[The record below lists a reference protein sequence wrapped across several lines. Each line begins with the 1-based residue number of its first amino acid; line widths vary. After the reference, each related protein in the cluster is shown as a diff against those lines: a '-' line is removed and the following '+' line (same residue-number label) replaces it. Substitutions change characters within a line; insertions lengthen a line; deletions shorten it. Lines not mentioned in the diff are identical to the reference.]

1 MEDYSV
7 SDHFNPST
15 HKGVL
20 PVRVLQFNM
29 LKWFEEVS
37 PDLLQ
42 EVLEEVQYRGLQR
55 GIGYHIAIAPITDAA
70 EIDGKKKIHFYEN
83 YLQFL
88 WGVSYAIT
96 TLFEEGFV
104 KPVKAGTYSGATD
117 MGDPFVR
124 KAYAVF
130 DASIELF
137 DKCDQAKHYGLP
149 NPEKETAVDSKLIR
163 QVNGVFSAASAFILM
178 HEVGHQFYGHLDDN
192 DSADDSDDAKGQYDD
207 EFLADEYALEWLQKG
222 KAPSDALDNTN
233 AMGVIAAMTTFIL
246 MDPQLEG
253 DAEHPPPHL
262 RMVHALEKLGMT
274 DENLWACACI
284 GLRLWVAYTKRSF
297 TVPSGDDLK
306 GYKDLFYIVVYK
318 MSEAVGRPL
327 E

>member
-1 MEDYSV
+1 MEDYSI

-15 HKGVL
+15 HEGVL

-37 PDLLQ
+37 PTL
-42 EVLEEVQYRGLQR
+42 LEEVLGEVNYRGLQR

-70 EIDGKKKIHFYEN
+70 EIDGKKKIHLYEN

-96 TLFEEGFV
+96 TLFQEGFV
-104 KPVKAGTYSGATD
+104 KPVKAGTYTGVTD
-117 MGDPFVR
+117 LSDPFVR

-137 DKCDQAKHYGLP
+137 TKCDPSKHYALP
-149 NPEKETAVDSKLIR
+149 NPEKETPLDVKLIR

-178 HEVGHQFYGHLDDN
+178 HEVGHQFFGHLDDLPVT
-192 DSADDSDDAKGQYDD
+192 DDYLKDKGQYED
-207 EFLADEYALEWLQKG
+207 EFAADDYALEWLQKG
-222 KAPSDALDNTN
+222 KAPSDVLDDTN
-233 AMGVIAAMTTFIL
+233 AMGVIAAMTTFLL
-246 MDPQLEG
+246 MDPQLTG
-253 DAEHPPPHL
+253 DDEHPPPHM
-262 RMVHALEKLGMT
+262 RMTHALEELGTT

-284 GLRLWVAYTKRSF
+284 GLRLWAAHTKYSF
-297 TVPSGDDLK
+297 TVPSGDDLH
-306 GYKDLFYIVVYK
+306 GYKDLFYIVVDK
-318 MSEAVGRPL
+318 MTDATGSPAA
-327 E
+327 